1 SGPGARGHPPPSEP
15 EETGPKVIIDLA
27 GKVLARSR
35 VSRWMNCPT
44 CWVAECMPMFKAAP
58 YQAEIME
65 AIVRE
70 RRVAVRGPH
79 GLGKTGIASVVVN
92 WFATT
97 RELAGTDWK
106 IITTASAWRHLEVYL
121 WPEIHK
127 WASRIDFEVLGRA
140 PF

>member
-1 SGPGARGHPPPSEP
+1 
-15 EETGPKVIIDLA
+15 
-27 GKVLARSR
+27 
-35 VSRWMNCPT
+35 MNCPT

-79 GLGKTGIASVVVN
+79 GLGKTGIASVVVH

-97 RELAGTDWK
+97 RGLAGTDWK
-106 IITTASAWRHLEVYL
+106 IITTASAWSHLEVHPR
-121 WPEIHK
+121 PEIHTC
-127 WASRIDFEVLGRA
+127 ASLIDAEVLGRVPTDPRRA
-140 PF
+140 LMALRVRIQ